1 MVNKRYPFKF
11 LDAYQREDSDIFF
24 GRSEEID
31 ALYEMVFQ
39 TDLLLIYGASGTGK
53 TSLIQCGLASKF
65 QTHDWLALNIRRG
78 NDLNDSLEK
87 VLKDA
92 EGTIEKENDD
102 LNWLDKDFSDL
113 EEVIKTPKKLSSLAL
128 SLKNIYLNYFKPIY
142 LIFDQFEEL
151 YILGNKEEQVI
162 FIDTI
167 KEVLQ
172 VEQPVK
178 VIISVREE
186 YLGYLYEFEKEVP
199 QLLRKKLR
207 VEPMTLDKVK
217 TVVNKVDQS
226 PLSNIHLKKGEENAI
241 AEAIFDKIRGEEKT
255 LNIQL
260 PYLQVFLDKLYLQTT
275 GDESRE
281 QEAIFT
287 LKGLESIGN
296 IGDVL
301 RDFLDE
307 QVVKIAQQTKQV
319 PADIWKVL
327 SPFVTLEGTKE
338 PLSEANLE
346 TRLPKLEKH
355 LVGRILQAFV
365 NSRILRFIESEQ
377 LYEIAHDS
385 LAKQI
390 HAKRSDEEIA
400 ILEVRRLVKSQTAM
414 REEAR
419 EYFTE
424 RQLLFIEPFLGKF
437 RRSAEEEAWIQASRE
452 EVKTQATLAEQE
464 QRKQLEAAKKQATIE
479 KLRAEEAERLRK
491 EAETGRKR
499 SIIFSIIAICVAMI
513 AVGLGIWANQQ
524 KNKAQVAT
532 FRAQLTAVNELKVQG
547 KYEQALAEIVI
558 ANNSSSDKNQVRD
571 LAKQE
576 KIITH
581 LQQLRS
587 EGAAFIVKE
596 NYLKGLLKYDSMHLV
611 SPDAYINNLLRE
623 SREKRNL
630 EVANLK
636 LEAKKVI
643 DFSGNYQSATE
654 IYDEIL
660 ENYVQTED
668 LIKIRDSLKNRI
680 PQ

>member
-24 GRSEEID
+24 GREEEID

-39 TDLLLIYGASGTGK
+39 TDLLLVYGASGTGK

-78 NDLNDSLEK
+78 NDLNGSFEK
-87 VLKDA
+87 VLKEA
-92 EGTIEKENDD
+92 EGTVEKENDD
-102 LNWLDKDFSDL
+102 LNWLDEDFSDV
-113 EEVIKTPKKLSSLAL
+113 EAVVKTPKKLSPLAL
-128 SLKNIYLNYFKPIY
+128 SLKNIYLHHFKPIY

-151 YILGNKEEQVI
+151 YILGNKDEQAI
-162 FIDTI
+162 FIETI

-178 VIISVREE
+178 VIISIREE

-217 TVVNKVDQS
+217 TVVHKVDQS
-226 PLSNIHLKKGEENAI
+226 PRSNIHLKEGEENTI

-281 QEAIFT
+281 QAAVFT
-287 LKGLESIGN
+287 LKGLESIGD

-307 QVVKIAQQTKQV
+307 QVVKIARQTQQT
-319 PADIWKVL
+319 PAAIWKVL
-327 SPFVTLEGTKE
+327 SPFVTLDGTKE
-338 PLSEANLE
+338 PLSEANLVA
-346 TRLPKLEKH
+346 RLPAWEKY

-414 REEAR
+414 KEEAR

-424 RQLLFIEPFLGKF
+424 KQLLFIEPFLDKF
-437 RRSAEEEAWIQASRE
+437 DRSAEEDAWIQASRT
-452 EVKTQATLAEQE
+452 EVKTQAILAKQAEQ
-464 QRKQLEAAKKQATIE
+464 QQLEAAKKQAAIE
-479 KLRAEEAERLRK
+479 KSRAEEAERLRK
-491 EAETGRKR
+491 QAEIGQKR
-499 SIIFSIIAICVAMI
+499 TRLFSIIAICIAIV
-513 AVGLGIWANQQ
+513 AVGLGFWAYQQ
-524 KNKAQVAT
+524 QNEAERAKAETNEKLLLSLYEKDQRLQGEKAQLL
-532 FRAQLTAVNELKVQG
+532 RAQAV
-547 KYEQALAEIVI
+547 YES
-558 ANNSSSDKNQVRD
+558 AN
-571 LAKQE
+571 
-576 KIITH
+576 
-581 LQQLRS
+581 
-587 EGAAFIVKE
+587 
-596 NYLKGLLKYDSMHLV
+596 DSIL
-611 SPDAYINNLLRE
+611 IRE
-623 SREKRNL
+623 TQNAIS
-630 EVANLK
+630 
-636 LEAKKVI
+636 
-643 DFSGNYQSATE
+643 
-654 IYDEIL
+654 
-660 ENYVQTED
+660 
-668 LIKIRDSLKNRI
+668 IKDSLIQLNTIEIEKAKND
-680 PQ
+680 QD